1 MSDSVDYSK
10 MTVETEIEKSI
21 QPEVGQLRYLADH
34 TKPDILTAVGFLG
47 QVAAQP
53 HQMHHKGI

>member
-1 MSDSVDYSK
+1 
-10 MTVETEIEKSI
+10 MTLETEIEKSI

-34 TKPDILTAVGFLG
+34 KKPDILTAVGLLW

-53 HQMHHKGI
+53 HQIHHKGI